1 MPTNVMSLVNGGSTS
16 PLEEESRHR
25 KRKCCEDNCIHQ
37 HAAAEILLKP
47 EILLNLQKEGLGSR
61 GISSSP
67 SPLLEFCLDGGLSC
81 SKHIRRSLGSYY
93 SSCSSGGINATAT
106 AYPSAEENSSGG
118 GGVLPP
124 SPPTTK
130 TNSFVLFHCSNSY
143 SLDPEKLELV
153 CQTESCDIN
162 VQNYRGYSALHF
174 LIKGCSPSSFPSVLK
189 CLNIL
194 IACEINVNMSDR
206 DGNTPLH
213 CLNDLLVQNLIRE
226 ASTLALLLLKAGGDI
241 NVVNNEGRT
250 LLSYAVAVPEAE
262 KLVHLLLDYGALVW
276 PSRVCTI
283 AARKNKEEDVV
294 ESLIR
299 EREESAFTW
308 FIKSTLKHCEIRPG
322 HLKILYLLCHS
333 MSEEEGDPR
342 RMKRRVL
349 STMIHYGR
357 SYRVMGP
364 IFSQLKRIISPFWT
378 QPQPLKYLCKRKI
391 RKAVGGG
398 SVPRDLYLP
407 KSLRDYLELERT
419 EF

>member
-1 MPTNVMSLVNGGSTS
+1 
-16 PLEEESRHR
+16 
-25 KRKCCEDNCIHQ
+25 
-37 HAAAEILLKP
+37 
-47 EILLNLQKEGLGSR
+47 
-61 GISSSP
+61 
-67 SPLLEFCLDGGLSC
+67 
-81 SKHIRRSLGSYY
+81 
-93 SSCSSGGINATAT
+93 
-106 AYPSAEENSSGG
+106 
-118 GGVLPP
+118 
-124 SPPTTK
+124 
-130 TNSFVLFHCSNSY
+130 
-143 SLDPEKLELV
+143 
-153 CQTESCDIN
+153 
-162 VQNYRGYSALHF
+162 
-174 LIKGCSPSSFPSVLK
+174 
-189 CLNIL
+189 
-194 IACEINVNMSDR
+194 MSDR

>member
-1 MPTNVMSLVNGGSTS
+1 MGDPPHRSKRNHGTGNASVARITAFINMP
-16 PLEEESRHR
+16 
-25 KRKCCEDNCIHQ
+25 
-37 HAAAEILLKP
+37 AAEILLKP

-61 GISSSP
+61 DTCFGFWSEDPRLFLVFRIIPYFLHHQVLYWS
-67 SPLLEFCLDGGLSC
+67 FCLDGGLSC

-106 AYPSAEENSSGG
+106 AYPSAERI
-118 GGVLPP
+118 VLEEEG
-124 SPPTTK
+124 
-130 TNSFVLFHCSNSY
+130 
-143 SLDPEKLELV
+143 LDPEKLELV

-194 IACEINVNMSDR
+194 IACEIN
-206 DGNTPLH
+206 
-213 CLNDLLVQNLIRE
+213 NLIRE

-419 EF
+419 EFLNEFF